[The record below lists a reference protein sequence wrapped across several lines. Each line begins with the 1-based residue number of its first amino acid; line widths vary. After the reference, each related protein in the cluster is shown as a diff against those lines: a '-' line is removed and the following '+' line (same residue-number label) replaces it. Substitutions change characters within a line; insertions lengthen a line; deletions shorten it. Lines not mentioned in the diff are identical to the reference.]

1 VLPRTRSLAVLVL
14 VGFARLA
21 GAQGAESLYQSGT
34 RAFQDGLYLMAG
46 RSFRQL
52 AEQYPDSPFADDA
65 AYLRALAEF
74 YREEYRDAL
83 ALFRELPR
91 RYPQSPFVRQ
101 VPFWAGCSF
110 YRLGQYPEAVGQLIL
125 QSEKFP
131 EEREYAERALQLA
144 GSAQEKLELWAEA
157 QKTYRRLLE
166 RKPPPDLE
174 AEAWF
179 RLASAQL
186 QMRDYPAALASFT
199 RVLVDYPDAPQAGEA
214 LFYAAESLYF
224 AGRYAEAERRFRL
237 ALDGLTQQTSSA
249 GERRE
254 TCLYR
259 LARIQARL
267 ERPAE
272 ALGTLEALA
281 KGFPRGRYAAEVPLL
296 RAESLFELKRYGEAQ
311 AEYRKALPAA
321 GNAADRQKLSYNLAL
336 AALGAGRPEDALEP
350 LAAAAQGGDAGIAE
364 RSLFRLAA
372 GLADLGRGEEALRA
386 LADFR
391 NRFAGSA
398 QSEEVLSLQAGLLD
412 RAGRAREAREAFT
425 ELLARYPFSP
435 KKDEYLF
442 RRGSSLLAS
451 GDSSGALKDFFSL
464 AQAFPDSRFRGE
476 GEYAIGRIYSGR
488 AEYARALPYFKEAS
502 QREQASELAGRAI
515 LAVGVCLYN
524 TGEYRQSLD
533 WFGRL
538 PEGSAAAAWTAQG
551 WYYAGRAFY
560 KLEDLDRAVE
570 RFSRAAAALEGKPEG
585 EEALYWQGV
594 SLFRLN
600 RLGPARGVF
609 LALAERYTAG
619 PRAAEALYR
628 VGVCD
633 ALSGEHARAV
643 EAFDRAMA
651 AAKSARSDSTI
662 SRRELLQEA
671 QYQKGMSLFQL
682 QNRQEAVKVFQDL
695 ARDYPEGNLASEA
708 FLALAQEDF
717 RAEAYAQALSGFR
730 NVIRDYPRRPAG
742 RSALYWAGASAARLD
757 RGDEALDYLLRYLEG
772 SPGGGLA
779 KLAEEE
785 IRAVLVRAGASQQ
798 GDGELADFLKRVESA
813 SLPPALKNQ
822 ARFEYARWLFGRD
835 RAQALAMLLRLK
847 ESGLSEP
854 QSSEASL
861 LIGEA
866 FRLRGELSRAL
877 DVFSGITAARSGV
890 TAATAQLGIARI
902 RVEQGRREEAVE
914 EYLKVFFLYPE
925 AGEQAQEGL
934 YQAGRLYWEG
944 GRRDEARKLFARL
957 LQRYPDSPWRSK
969 LPSD

>member
-1 VLPRTRSLAVLVL
+1 VLPRTRSLAILFFA
-14 VGFARLA
+14 GFLPLA
-21 GAQGAESLYQSGT
+21 GAQGAEGLYQSGT

-46 RSFRQL
+46 RNFRQL
-52 AEQYPDSPFADDA
+52 AEQYPDSALADDA

-74 YREEYRDAL
+74 YQQEYRSAL

-91 RYPQSPFVRQ
+91 RFPQSPFVRQ
-101 VPFWAGCSF
+101 VPFWVGCSF
-110 YRLGQYPEAVGQLIL
+110 YRLGQYPEAVGQLA
-125 QSEKFP
+125 QQVEKYP
-131 EEREYAERALQLA
+131 EEREYAERALQLT
-144 GSAQEKLELWAEA
+144 GSAQERLELWADA

-166 RKPPPDLE
+166 RKPPPELA

-179 RLASAQL
+179 RLGSVQL
-186 QMRDYPAALASFT
+186 QMRDYPAALSSFT
-199 RVLVDYPDAPQAGEA
+199 RVLVDHPGALQAGEA

-237 ALDGLTQQTSSA
+237 ALDGLVQQIPSVV
-249 GERRE
+249 ERRE

-272 ALGTLEALA
+272 ALSTLEALA
-281 KGFPRGRYAAEVPLL
+281 KGFPRGRYAAEIPLL
-296 RAESLFELKRYGEAQ
+296 RAEALFELKRYGEAL
-311 AEYRKALPAA
+311 AEYRRALPSAA
-321 GNAADRQKLSYNLAL
+321 TAADRQKLSYNLAL
-336 AALGAGRPEDALEP
+336 AALGAGRLEEALEP
-350 LAAAAQGGDAGIAE
+350 LAAASQGADAGIAE

-372 GLADLGRGEEALRA
+372 GLADLGRVEEALRA

-391 NRFAGSA
+391 GRFTGSS

-412 RAGRAREAREAFT
+412 RAGRAGEAREVFT
-425 ELLARYPFSP
+425 ELLARYAFSA

-442 RRGSSLLAS
+442 RRGSSRLAS
-451 GDSSGALKDFFSL
+451 GDASGALKDFF
-464 AQAFPDSRFRGE
+464 AVVQGFGDSPFRSE
-476 GEYAIGRIYSGR
+476 GEYAIATIYSGR
-488 AEYARALPYFKEAS
+488 SEYARALPYFKAVAE
-502 QREQASELAGRAI
+502 REQASELAGRAI

-524 TGEYRQSLD
+524 TGEYRNSLE

-538 PEGSAAAAWTAQG
+538 SEGSAAVAWTAQG

-560 KLEDLDRAVE
+560 KLEELEKAVE
-570 RFSRAAAALEGKPEG
+570 RFGRASAALQGKPEG

-600 RLGPARGVF
+600 RLGTARGVF
-609 LALAERYTAG
+609 LELAGRYPGG
-619 PRAAEALYR
+619 PRAPEALYR
-628 VGVCD
+628 AGVCD
-633 ALSGEHARAV
+633 ALAGEHARAV

-651 AAKSARSDSTI
+651 AARSARSDSAI
-662 SRRELLQEA
+662 SRKELLQEA
-671 QYQKGMSLFQL
+671 LYQKGMSLLRLANRPKAVEAFQ
-682 QNRQEAVKVFQDL
+682 AL
-695 ARDYPEGNLASEA
+695 ARDHPEGNLASEA

-717 RAEAYAQALSGFR
+717 RAGGYGQALSGFR

-742 RSALYWAGASAARLD
+742 QSALYWAGASASRLD
-757 RGDEALDYLLRYLEG
+757 RRDEALDYLLRYLES
-772 SPGGGLA
+772 SPSGGLA

-785 IRAVLVRAGASQQ
+785 IRAVLASAGGSERGEA
-798 GDGELADFLKRVESA
+798 ELADFLKRVESS
-813 SLPPALKNQ
+813 SLPAGLKNQ
-822 ARFEYARWLFGRD
+822 ARFEYARWLFARD
-835 RAQALAMLLRLK
+835 REQALAMLMRLK

-866 FRLRGELSRAL
+866 FRLRGDLPRAL
-877 DVFSGITAARSGV
+877 DVFNGITAARSKAS
-890 TAATAQLGIARI
+890 AARAQLGIARI
-902 RVEQGRREEAVE
+902 REQQGRREEAAE
-914 EYLKVFFLYPE
+914 EFLKIFFLYPE

-957 LQRYPDSPWRSK
+957 LQRYPDSPWRSE